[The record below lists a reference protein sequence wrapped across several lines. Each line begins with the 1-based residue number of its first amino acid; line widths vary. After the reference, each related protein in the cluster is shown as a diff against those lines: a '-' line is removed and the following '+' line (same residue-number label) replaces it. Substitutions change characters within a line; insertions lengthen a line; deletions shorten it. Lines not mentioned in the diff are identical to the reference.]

1 MKKKC
6 IGVFARI
13 CGAISVLLFVFMGI
27 YIYMLASGSIPR
39 WMLGNTVIYASAAAA
54 VFSITG
60 IVLSLV
66 ERRMNTKV
74 KPFWYVNLFE
84 CSLTFMTY
92 ALWWLYVMLVAG
104 GSYYEGTRETVR
116 LIMLILALAF
126 PVLIGAVVYL
136 AAKWLSSKQKP
147 EVYEPSETDAEV

>member
-1 MKKKC
+1 MKKKY

-13 CGAISVLLFVFMGI
+13 CGALSVLLFVLMGI

-74 KPFWYVNLFE
+74 KLFWYVNLFE
-84 CSLTFMTY
+84 CALTFTTY

-116 LIMLILALAF
+116 LIMLIIALAF
-126 PVLIGAVVYL
+126 PVILGAVVYL

-147 EVYEPSETDAEV
+147 AEKEPE

>member
-13 CGAISVLLFVFMGI
+13 CGAISVLLFVWMCI

-74 KPFWYVNLFE
+74 KLFWYVNLFE
-84 CSLTFMTY
+84 CSLTFMAY
-92 ALWWLYVMLVAG
+92 ALWWLYIMLVAG
-104 GSYYEGTRETVR
+104 GSYYEGTRETVK
-116 LIMLILALAF
+116 LIMLIIALAF
-126 PVLIGAVVYL
+126 PVILGAVVYL
-136 AAKWLSSKQKP
+136 AAKWLSAKPKP
-147 EVYEPSETDAEV
+147 EVYEPSETGAEV

>member
-1 MKKKC
+1 MKKKY

-13 CGAISVLLFVFMGI
+13 CGALSVLLFVLMCI
-27 YIYMLASGSIPR
+27 YFYMLASGSIPR

-74 KPFWYVNLFE
+74 KLFWYVNLFE
-84 CSLTFMTY
+84 CSLTFLTY

-136 AAKWLSSKQKP
+136 AAKWLSSKPKQEGYELSEKDS
-147 EVYEPSETDAEV
+147 EV

>member
-13 CGAISVLLFVFMGI
+13 CGAISVLLFVWMCI
-27 YIYMLASGSIPR
+27 YIYTLASGSIPR
-39 WMLGNTVIYASAAAA
+39 WMMGNTVIYASAAAA

-74 KPFWYVNLFE
+74 KLFWYVNLFE

-92 ALWWLYVMLVAG
+92 ALWWLNMMLVAG
-104 GSYYEGTRETVR
+104 GSYYGGTRETVR
-116 LIMLILALAF
+116 LIMLIIALAF
-126 PVLIGAVVYL
+126 PVLLGAVVYL
-136 AAKWLSSKQKP
+136 AAKWLSAKP
-147 EVYEPSETDAEV
+147 KPAEKEPE

>member
-13 CGAISVLLFVFMGI
+13 CGAISVLLFVWMCI

-74 KPFWYVNLFE
+74 KLFWYVNLFQ
-84 CSLTFMTY
+84 CSLTFMAY
-92 ALWWLYVMLVAG
+92 ALWWLYIMLVAG
-104 GSYYEGTRETVR
+104 GSYYEGTRETVK
-116 LIMLILALAF
+116 LIMLIIALAF
-126 PVLIGAVVYL
+126 PVILGAVVYL
-136 AAKWLSSKQKP
+136 AAKWLSAKPKP
-147 EVYEPSETDAEV
+147 EVYEPSETGAEV

>member
-74 KPFWYVNLFE
+74 KLFWYVNLFE
-84 CSLTFMTY
+84 CALTFTTY